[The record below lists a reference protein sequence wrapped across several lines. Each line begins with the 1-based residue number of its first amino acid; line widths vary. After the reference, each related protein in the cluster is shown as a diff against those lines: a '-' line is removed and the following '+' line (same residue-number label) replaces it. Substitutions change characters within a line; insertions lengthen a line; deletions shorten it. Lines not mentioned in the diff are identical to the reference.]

1 MLLFLIKIF
10 KLVAVFS
17 LVFSTLVASQENNE
31 VSSTVLVINSLKVF
45 EKSDLGKD
53 IISTF
58 QKSANELE
66 KEANINVKRFEREE
80 LELTKKRDK
89 INKKE
94 FNKLAED
101 FDTRVQKTRSLY
113 DIKDSQLK
121 TKMEMWKKKFFEF
134 SGRIIQPI
142 MVNYKA
148 FIVLDVNQQDLFF
161 DNRIDITNQVI
172 NQLDD
177 LYNKDPTSLKLII
190 EE

>member
-1 MLLFLIKIF
+1 MLFFLIKIF

-17 LVFSTLVASQENNE
+17 LVFSSLVASQENNE

-58 QKSANELE
+58 QKSANQLE
-66 KEANINVKRFEREE
+66 KEANINVKKFEKEE
-80 LELTKKRDK
+80 LELTNKRDK

-142 MVNYKA
+142 MLNYKA

-172 NQLDD
+172 TQLDD
-177 LYNKDPTSLKLII
+177 LYSKDPTNLKLII

>member
-1 MLLFLIKIF
+1 MLLFLVKILN
-10 KLVAVFS
+10 LVAFLS
-17 LVFSTLVASQENNE
+17 LAISSMAVSQENNE

-45 EKSDLGKD
+45 ENSDLGKD

-58 QKSANELE
+58 QKSANQLE

-142 MVNYKA
+142 MVSYKA
-148 FIVLDVNQQDLFF
+148 YIVLDVNQQDLFF
-161 DNRIDITNQVI
+161 DNRINITNQVI
-172 NQLDD
+172 AALDD
-177 LYNKDPTSLKLII
+177 LYSKDPSNLKLII

>member
-1 MLLFLIKIF
+1 M
-10 KLVAVFS
+10 
-17 LVFSTLVASQENNE
+17 
-31 VSSTVLVINSLKVF
+31 
-45 EKSDLGKD
+45 GKD

-58 QKSANELE
+58 QRSANQLE
-66 KEANINVKRFEREE
+66 KEANVNVKKFEKEE
-80 LELTKKRDK
+80 LELTKQRDK

-101 FDTRVQKTRSLY
+101 FDIKVQKTRSIY

-142 MVNYKA
+142 MMSYKA

-172 NQLDD
+172 TQLDD
-177 LYNKDPTSLKLII
+177 LYSKDPKNLKLII

>member
-1 MLLFLIKIF
+1 MLLILIKIYR
-10 KLVAVFS
+10 LVPVFL
-17 LVFSTLVASQENNE
+17 LVFSTTAVSQDNNE

-45 EKSDLGKD
+45 EKSTLGKD

-58 QKSANELE
+58 QKSANQLE
-66 KEANINVKRFEREE
+66 KEANINVEKFEKEE
-80 LELTKKRDK
+80 LELTNKRDK
-89 INKKE
+89 IDRKE

-142 MVNYKA
+142 MANYKA

-172 NQLDD
+172 TQLDD
-177 LYNKDPTSLKLII
+177 LYSKDPTNLKLII

>member
-17 LVFSTLVASQENNE
+17 LVFSSLVASQENNE

-58 QKSANELE
+58 QKSANQLE
-66 KEANINVKRFEREE
+66 KEANINVKKFEKEE
-80 LELTKKRDK
+80 LELTKKRDT

-142 MVNYKA
+142 MLNYKA

-172 NQLDD
+172 TQLDD
-177 LYNKDPTSLKLII
+177 LYSRDPTNLKLII

>member
-1 MLLFLIKIF
+1 MLLFLVKILN
-10 KLVAVFS
+10 LVAFLS
-17 LVFSTLVASQENNE
+17 LAISSMAVPQENNE

-45 EKSDLGKD
+45 ENSDLGKD

-58 QKSANELE
+58 QKSANQLE
-66 KEANINVKRFEREE
+66 KEANINVKKFEREE

-142 MVNYKA
+142 MVSYKA
-148 FIVLDVNQQDLFF
+148 YIVLDVNQQDLFF
-161 DNRIDITNQVI
+161 DNRINITNQVI
-172 NQLDD
+172 AALDD
-177 LYNKDPTSLKLII
+177 LYSKDPSNLKLII

>member
-1 MLLFLIKIF
+1 MLLFLVKILN
-10 KLVAVFS
+10 LVAFLLLAISSMAVP
-17 LVFSTLVASQENNE
+17 QENNE

-45 EKSDLGKD
+45 ENSDLGKD

-58 QKSANELE
+58 QKSANQLE

-142 MVNYKA
+142 MMSYKA

-172 NQLDD
+172 TQLDD
-177 LYNKDPTSLKLII
+177 LYSKDPKNLKLII

>member
-1 MLLFLIKIF
+1 MLLFLKKIL
-10 KLVAVFS
+10 KLAAVFF
-17 LVFSTLVASQENNE
+17 LVFPTMSTSQENKE

-45 EKSDLGKD
+45 EKSNLGKD

-58 QKSANELE
+58 QRSANQLE
-66 KEANINVKRFEREE
+66 KEANINVKKFEKEE
-80 LELTKKRDK
+80 LELTKQRDK
-89 INKKE
+89 VNKKE

-142 MVNYKA
+142 MISYKA
-148 FIVLDVNQQDLFF
+148 YIVLDVNQQDLFF
-161 DNRIDITNQVI
+161 DNRINITNQVI
-172 NQLDD
+172 TELDD
-177 LYNKDPTSLKLII
+177 LYSKDPSNLKLII

>member
-17 LVFSTLVASQENNE
+17 LVFSSLVASQENNE

-45 EKSDLGKD
+45 EKSNLGKD

-58 QKSANELE
+58 QKSANQLE
-66 KEANINVKRFEREE
+66 KEANINVKKFEKEE

-142 MVNYKA
+142 MLNYKA

-172 NQLDD
+172 TQLDD
-177 LYNKDPTSLKLII
+177 LYSKDPTNLKLII

>member
-1 MLLFLIKIF
+1 MLLFLVKILN
-10 KLVAVFS
+10 LVAFLS
-17 LVFSTLVASQENNE
+17 LAISSMAVSQENNE

-45 EKSDLGKD
+45 ENSDLGKD

-58 QKSANELE
+58 QKSANQLE

-142 MVNYKA
+142 MMSYKA

-172 NQLDD
+172 TQLDD
-177 LYNKDPTSLKLII
+177 LYSKDPKNLKLII

>member
-1 MLLFLIKIF
+1 MLLFFIRIL
-10 KLVAVFS
+10 KLVAIF
-17 LVFSTLVASQENNE
+17 LYVFSTLANSQENNE

-45 EKSDLGKD
+45 EKSNLGKD

-58 QKSANELE
+58 QKSANQLE
-66 KEANINVKRFEREE
+66 KEANINVKKFEKEE

-142 MVNYKA
+142 MINYKA

-172 NQLDD
+172 TQLND
-177 LYNKDPTSLKLII
+177 LYSKDPTNLKLII

>member
-17 LVFSTLVASQENNE
+17 LVFSSLVASQENNE

-45 EKSDLGKD
+45 EKSNLGKD

-58 QKSANELE
+58 QKSANQLE
-66 KEANINVKRFEREE
+66 KEANINVKKFEKEE

-101 FDTRVQKTRSLY
+101 FDARVQKTRSLY

-134 SGRIIQPI
+134 SRRIIQPI
-142 MVNYKA
+142 MISYKA

-161 DNRIDITNQVI
+161 DNRIDITDQVI
-172 NQLDD
+172 SALDD
-177 LYNKDPTSLKLII
+177 LYSKDPTNLKLII

>member
-1 MLLFLIKIF
+1 M
-10 KLVAVFS
+10 AV
-17 LVFSTLVASQENNE
+17 SQENNE

-45 EKSDLGKD
+45 ENSDLGKD

-58 QKSANELE
+58 QKSANQLE

-142 MVNYKA
+142 MMSYKA

-172 NQLDD
+172 TQLDD
-177 LYNKDPTSLKLII
+177 LYSKDPKNLKLII

>member
-1 MLLFLIKIF
+1 MLLFLIKIL
-10 KLVAVFS
+10 KLLAVFS
-17 LVFSTLVASQENNE
+17 LFFSTLVNSQENNE

-45 EKSDLGKD
+45 EKSNLGKD

-58 QKSANELE
+58 QKSANQLE
-66 KEANINVKRFEREE
+66 KEANINVKKFEKEE

-121 TKMEMWKKKFFEF
+121 TKMEMWKKNFFEF
-134 SGRIIQPI
+134 SRRIIQPI
-142 MVNYKA
+142 MISYKA

-172 NQLDD
+172 TQLDD
-177 LYNKDPTSLKLII
+177 LYSKDPTSLKLII

>member
-1 MLLFLIKIF
+1 MN
-10 KLVAVFS
+10 
-17 LVFSTLVASQENNE
+17 SQENNE

-58 QKSANELE
+58 QNSANQLE
-66 KEANINVKRFEREE
+66 KEANINVRKFEKEE

-142 MVNYKA
+142 MISYKA

-172 NQLDD
+172 TQLDD
-177 LYNKDPTSLKLII
+177 LYSKDPTNLKLII

>member
-1 MLLFLIKIF
+1 MTLFFFKIF
-10 KLVAVFS
+10 KLVSVIFLAFP
-17 LVFSTLVASQENNE
+17 TLSVSQDNNN

-45 EKSDLGKD
+45 EKSALGKD

-58 QKSANELE
+58 QESANQLE
-66 KEANINVKRFEREE
+66 REANINVKKFEEEE
-80 LELTKKRDK
+80 LELTKKRDE

-94 FNKLAED
+94 FNILAEN
-101 FDTRVQKTRSLY
+101 FDTKVQKTRSLY

-121 TKMEMWKKKFFEF
+121 TKMENWKKKFFEF

-142 MVNYKA
+142 MIRYKA

-172 NQLDD
+172 NELND
-177 LYNKDPTSLKLII
+177 LYSKNPKNLKLII
-190 EE
+190 E

>member
-1 MLLFLIKIF
+1 MLLFLVKILN
-10 KLVAVFS
+10 LVAFLS
-17 LVFSTLVASQENNE
+17 LAISSMAVSQENNE

-45 EKSDLGKD
+45 ENSDLGKD

-58 QKSANELE
+58 QKSANQLE
-66 KEANINVKRFEREE
+66 KEANINVKRFKREE

-142 MVNYKA
+142 MMSYKA

-172 NQLDD
+172 TQLDD
-177 LYNKDPTSLKLII
+177 LYSKDPKNLKLII

>member
-1 MLLFLIKIF
+1 MVLLMAF
-10 KLVAVFS
+10 VTMS
-17 LVFSTLVASQENNE
+17 ASEE
-31 VSSTVLVINSLKVF
+31 KKDVSSTVLVINSLKVF
-45 EKSDLGKD
+45 ERSKLGKD

-66 KEANINVKRFEREE
+66 EEANINVKKFEKEE
-80 LELTKKRDK
+80 LELTRKRDK

-134 SGRIIQPI
+134 SGRVIQPI
-142 MVNYKA
+142 MINYKA

-161 DNRIDITNQVI
+161 DNRIDITSQVI
-172 NQLDD
+172 NELDE
-177 LYNKDPTSLKLII
+177 LYIMNPRNLKLITD
-190 EE
+190 E

>member
-1 MLLFLIKIF
+1 MLLFLVKILN
-10 KLVAVFS
+10 LVAFLS
-17 LVFSTLVASQENNE
+17 LAISSMAVSQENNE

-45 EKSDLGKD
+45 ENSDLGKD

-58 QKSANELE
+58 QKSANQLE

-142 MVNYKA
+142 MMSYKA

-172 NQLDD
+172 TQLDD
-177 LYNKDPTSLKLII
+177 LYSKDPKNLKLII
-190 EE
+190 EQ

>member
-1 MLLFLIKIF
+1 MLLFLKKIL
-10 KLVAVFS
+10 KLVAVFF
-17 LVFSTLVASQENNE
+17 LVFPTMSTSQENKE

-45 EKSDLGKD
+45 EKSSLGKD

-58 QKSANELE
+58 QRSANQLE
-66 KEANINVKRFEREE
+66 KEANVNVKKFEKEE
-80 LELTKKRDK
+80 LELTKQRDK

-101 FDTRVQKTRSLY
+101 FDIKVQKTRSLY

-142 MVNYKA
+142 MMSYKA

-172 NQLDD
+172 TQLDD
-177 LYNKDPTSLKLII
+177 LYSKDPKNLKLII